1 MAAPKKEKSREPI
14 SEETLQ
20 FIASRF
26 KVLAEP
32 MRLRILHSLQR
43 AEQTVTR
50 IIEITGASQAN
61 VSKHLA
67 VMTRAEMVGRR
78 KEGLNVFY
86 SITDP
91 VIFELCEL
99 VCNRLRNTVAARSAQ
114 LRGKRAL
121 KEKRKPRRG

>member
-1 MAAPKKEKSREPI
+1 
-14 SEETLQ
+14 
-20 FIASRF
+20 
-26 KVLAEP
+26 
-32 MRLRILHSLQR
+32 MRLRILHAIQPG
-43 AEQTVTR
+43 EQTVTQ

-67 VMTRAEMVGRR
+67 VLTRAEMVGRR

-99 VCNRLRNTVAARSAQ
+99 VCQRMRDTVLARSVQTA
-114 LRGKRAL
+114 RHK
-121 KEKRKPRRG
+121 

>member
-1 MAAPKKEKSREPI
+1 VAAPKKQKSHEPI
-14 SEETLQ
+14 PEELLL

-32 MRLRILHSLQR
+32 MRLRILHSLQPG
-43 AEQTVTR
+43 EQTVTR

-61 VSKHLA
+61 ISKHLA
-67 VMTRAEMVGRR
+67 VLTRAGMVGRR

-99 VCNRLRNTVAARSAQ
+99 VCDKLRPILVTRTARTVSD
-114 LRGKRAL
+114 K
-121 KEKRKPRRG
+121 

>member
-1 MAAPKKEKSREPI
+1 VAAPKKQKSHEPVP
-14 SEETLQ
+14 EEQLQ

-32 MRLRILHSLQR
+32 MRLRILHSLQPG
-43 AEQTVTR
+43 EQTVTR

-67 VMTRAEMVGRR
+67 VLTRAEMVGRR

-99 VCNRLRNTVAARSAQ
+99 VCDKLRTVLASRSA
-114 LRGKRAL
+114 RAVTD
-121 KEKRKPRRG
+121 E

>member
-1 MAAPKKEKSREPI
+1 VAAPKKQKSQEPVP
-14 SEETLQ
+14 EEMLQ

-32 MRLRILHSLQR
+32 MRLRILHSIQPG
-43 AEQTVTR
+43 EQTVTQ

-61 VSKHLA
+61 VSKHLG
-67 VMTRAEMVGRR
+67 VLTRAEMVGRR

-91 VIFELCEL
+91 VIFELCDL
-99 VCNRLRNTVAARSAQ
+99 VCNRLRDTVVTRS
-114 LRGKRAL
+114 
-121 KEKRKPRRG
+121 PRTGGSK

>member
-1 MAAPKKEKSREPI
+1 MAAPKKRTSQKPVT
-14 SEETLQ
+14 EELLR

-32 MRLRILHSLQR
+32 MRLRILHALQPG
-43 AEQTVTR
+43 ELSVTE

-67 VMTRAEMVGRR
+67 VMKRAGMVGRR

-86 SITDP
+86 CITDP
-91 VIFELCEL
+91 VIFELCDL
-99 VCNRLRNTVAARSAQ
+99 VCTRLLGKLRREKDSAAFV
-114 LRGKRAL
+114 K
-121 KEKRKPRRG
+121 